1 MTSIPDKKERFM
13 TKSIPVFA
21 SLLLGAML
29 SPLLAQDAAT
39 TSPAGPRDLYNTY
52 GKSETAPVP
61 ASPAASAAAP
71 KPGGRPGVRVRVELD
86 RDGRARFVSTR
97 TVFRAGDKVRFHFAM
112 NFPGY
117 VVIINQGSSGK
128 RSLLFPYEGV
138 SNHIGRTADYTVPQ
152 GDGWFAFD
160 DTPGKEQL
168 TFVMSKREIQEVAQ
182 ITTGGS
188 HAPHAAPA
196 SHPAAAAAEPQ
207 PAPPAEAVVAAPAAA
222 PAPAPQAAPAAAP
235 QTEEQ
240 EILAA
245 LNSRSLTGGRDLK
258 MVEDN
263 TDSYVLATDESLAKP
278 IGFKLTL
285 EHR

>member
-1 MTSIPDKKERFM
+1 MKISLTIA
-13 TKSIPVFA
+13 T
-21 SLLLGAML
+21 SLLLAASL
-29 SPLLAQDAAT
+29 HPAFAQNAPS
-39 TSPAGPRDLYNTY
+39 TSTAGPRDLYNTY
-52 GKSETAPVP
+52 GKSETAPAP
-61 ASPAASAAAP
+61 ATAASAAP
-71 KPGGRPGVRVRVELD
+71 KPAGRPGVRVRVELD
-86 RDGRARFVSTR
+86 RGGRARFVSTK
-97 TVFRAGDKVRFHFAM
+97 TVFQAGDKVRFHFAM

-152 GDGWFAFD
+152 GEGWFEFD
-160 DTPGKEQL
+160 QTPGDEQL

-182 ITTGGS
+182 ITTAGTNA
-188 HAPHAAPA
+188 HHAAPA
-196 SHPAAAAAEPQ
+196 ASHP
-207 PAPPAEAVVAAPAAA
+207 A
-222 PAPAPQAAPAAAP
+222 PAPATETTPLPAPATAIAQPAAVATP

-285 EHR
+285 KHR